1 MFFLDMLTFESIIY
15 IVCSMGIVFTLR
27 TKTPI
32 NSFNPIPLFIAP
44 LYLFPNTT
52 LLSFDYRYKI

>member
-1 MFFLDMLTFESIIY
+1 MLIFESIIY
-15 IVCSMGIVFTLR
+15 IVCSMEIVFTVS

-32 NSFNPIPLFIAP
+32 NSFNPMPFFIAP

-52 LLSFDYRYKI
+52 LLSFDYRYKIWI